1 MKRIENNLH
10 KLEECWN
17 SHLRGTLI
25 ISADQLF
32 ERCLT
37 MVDGLTGK
45 ELEEARSYFK
55 KNGDLAGIGG
65 SSRTG
70 KTTSH

>member
-1 MKRIENNLH
+1 MKQIENNLL

-45 ELEEARSYFK
+45 EVEEARSYFT
-55 KNGDLAGIGG
+55 KNRDLAGISRSTHV
-65 SSRTG
+65 SSI
-70 KTTSH
+70 SH